1 MAFPSG
7 QYFFHDKSVH
17 FNVSI
22 VNGWTDAPVGL
33 VEKKAEFIRTTAF
46 FSFTLDYQFFLVQI
60 PEKKYPIANGQQL
73 CYW

>member
-1 MAFPSG
+1 MDELMP
-7 QYFFHDKSVH
+7 
-17 FNVSI
+17 
-22 VNGWTDAPVGL
+22 PVGS

-46 FSFTLDYQFFLVQI
+46 FSFTLDYQFFFPVQI